1 MTIVN
6 EALMG
11 RKVKDKYTGFEGH
24 ATAYTVFENGCV
36 QWLLTRQN
44 KDDKVETEWFD
55 EQRLEGISE
64 PIEPSRVQSGGGHG
78 TEHGGLR

>member
-1 MTIVN
+1 MTTYINTV
-6 EALMG
+6 LMG
-11 RKVKDKYTGFEGH
+11 QRVRDRHTGFEGT

-36 QWLLTRQN
+36 QWCIEA
-44 KDDKVETEWFD
+44 KEGDKLVTHWFD

-64 PIEPSRVQSGGGHG
+64 RIEPSRVKSGGGHQ